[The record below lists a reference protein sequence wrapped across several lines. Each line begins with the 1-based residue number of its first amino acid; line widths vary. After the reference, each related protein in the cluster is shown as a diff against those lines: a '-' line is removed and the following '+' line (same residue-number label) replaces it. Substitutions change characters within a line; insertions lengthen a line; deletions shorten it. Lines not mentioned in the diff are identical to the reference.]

1 MNSSIIRYILGNVL
15 KTEAVL
21 LLLPCLVALIYS
33 EPEGIWYL
41 PVAACSFLLGLLM
54 TRRKPANNVFY
65 LKEGCITTA
74 LSWIFLSFFGC
85 LPFYLTGEIQSVTDA
100 LFETISG
107 FTTTGASILSDV
119 EALSHCSLFW
129 RSFTHWVGGMGVLV
143 FLLAIVPLSGGS
155 NINLMRAESPGPSV
169 GKLVPKV
176 RYTARFLYLIYF
188 GMTVVEIVLLLFG
201 RMPLF
206 DAICT
211 GFGTAGTGGFGIK
224 NDSFTSY
231 SPYLQWVVTIFM
243 ILFGINFNA
252 YYLILFGKIKR
263 ALKIEEIRYYL
274 LIILLSVGFIFLNI
288 ISTCKGAFDALTQS
302 SFQVASIITT
312 TGFSTADFNMWN
324 TSCKVILVL
333 LMFVGACAGSTGGGI
348 KVSRFVILFKTVR
361 KEFTSY
367 IHPKSIKKIQMDDK
381 PIEHEVVR
389 TVNVYIITFIA
400 LFVLS
405 VFLISFD
412 NTDLVTGF
420 TAVAATINNIGPGL
434 EMVGPTANFGFFS
447 PFAKFVLM
455 FDMLA
460 GRLELF
466 PLLLLF
472 HPSIW
477 KDLFAYKKSMRN
489 IKKIHSGLSLKK
501 SGIESDS

>member
-1 MNSSIIRYILGNVL
+1 MNSSIIHFILGYVL
-15 KTEAVL
+15 KTEAAL
-21 LLLPCLVALIYS
+21 LVLPCLIALIYS
-33 EPEGIWYL
+33 EEEGLWYL
-41 PVAACSFLLGLLM
+41 PVAALCLLLGILM
-54 TRRKPANNVFY
+54 TRHKPTNSVFY
-65 LKEGCITTA
+65 LKEGCIATS
-74 LSWIFLSFFGC
+74 LSWILLSFFGC
-85 LPFYLTGEIQSVTDA
+85 LPFCLTGEIPSFTDA

-129 RSFTHWVGGMGVLV
+129 RSFTHWIGGMGVLV

-176 RYTARFLYLIYF
+176 KYTARILYLIYL
-188 GMTVVEIVLLLFG
+188 GMTVIEAILLLIG

-206 DAICT
+206 DAVCT
-211 GFGTAGTGGFGIK
+211 SFGTAGTGGFGIK
-224 NDSFTSY
+224 NDSMAGY
-231 SPYLQWVVTIFM
+231 SLYLQWVVTIFM

-252 YYLILFGKIKR
+252 YYLIIFGKIKR
-263 ALKIEEIRYYL
+263 ALKMEEIRYYL
-274 LIILLSVGFIFLNI
+274 LIIAVSVAIIFLNI
-288 ISTCKGAFDALTQS
+288 LGTCAGAFEALTQS
-302 SFQVASIITT
+302 AFQVASIITT
-312 TGFSTADFNMWN
+312 TGFSTTNFDMWAA
-324 TSCKVILVL
+324 TSKVVLVL

-348 KVSRFVILFKTVR
+348 KVSRFVILFKTVK

-367 IHPKSIKKIQMDDK
+367 IHPKSIKKIKMDDK
-381 PIEHEVVR
+381 PVEHEIVR
-389 TVNVYIITFIA
+389 TINVYLITFTI

-412 NTDLVTGF
+412 GTDLVTTF

-434 EMVGPTANFGFFS
+434 AMVGPMENFGFFS
-447 PFAKFVLM
+447 QVSKYVLM

-472 HPSIW
+472 HPTIW
-477 KDLFAYKKSMRN
+477 KDLFAYKRSVR
-489 IKKIHSGLSLKK
+489 SLKK
-501 SGIESDS
+501 GNVVGK